1 LQLYDRRMRRRPFA
15 RLGGL
20 VVMLLVG
27 TACGGSQR
35 SSAADLVPQPTPDP
49 TLDAIV
55 RGLPH
60 MLAGVPATPTPTLA
74 PTAKPKPAA
83 TLKPAPAPALRVP
96 PTPSPRPRR

>member
-1 LQLYDRRMRRRPFA
+1 MRRRPFA

-35 SSAADLVPQPTPDP
+35 SSVADLVPQPTPDP
-49 TLDAIV
+49 TLDAVV
-55 RGLPH
+55 RSLPH
-60 MLAGVPATPTPTLA
+60 MLAGVPATPTLTLA
-74 PTAKPKPAA
+74 PTAKPKPVA
-83 TLKPAPAPALRVP
+83 TLKPAPAPAPPAPPAPRVP